1 MKTLLVPVLVA
12 FSICNPLRAATT
24 NLLPV
29 ADTTLFEVS
38 PNNNLGRSS
47 LAVGATATGPRA
59 RALLRFD
66 LSVIPSNAIIE
77 TAELSF
83 FVEKTPATGGEPSA
97 FAVHRFLKPWDEGA
111 GLGNTGVPANA
122 GETTWNSQFHANA
135 AWSQPGAASG
145 TEYDSA
151 ASASVSIGGVGS
163 YAITGVTNDVQ
174 AWVSGLATNHGW
186 IMISSREETPET
198 ARRVTSREGAG
209 LPPPTL
215 AIQYAIPPSDP
226 VPGITAV
233 AATNGQ
239 FELRFMVPS
248 TYCYEV
254 QVRDSLTTGAWS
266 PLTNICATTGDIS
279 AIAADSGAFPQRFY
293 RLFISGRV
301 R

>member
-1 MKTLLVPVLVA
+1 MKTLLVPALAVFFLCCP
-12 FSICNPLRAATT
+12 SPAATT

-29 ADTTLFEVS
+29 ADATLFELTA
-38 PNNNLGRSS
+38 NNNLGRAS

-66 LSVIPSNAIIE
+66 VSVIPSNAIVE

-97 FAVHRFLKPWDEGA
+97 FAVHRFLKPWNEGNGSGVT
-111 GLGNTGVPANA
+111 GLPADP
-122 GETTWNSQFHANA
+122 GETTWNSQFHGA
-135 AWSQPGAASG
+135 ATWSQPGAATG
-145 TEYDSA
+145 AEYDST
-151 ASASVSIGGVGS
+151 ASGSVSIGGIGS

-186 IMISSREETPET
+186 IMISSGEAIPET
-198 ARRVTSREGAG
+198 ARRITSREGAG

-215 AIQYAIPPSDP
+215 AVQYTIPPSDP
-226 VPGITAV
+226 APEFTSAAV
-233 AATNGQ
+233 TNAQ
-239 FELRFMVPS
+239 FELRFTVPS

-254 QVRDSLTTGAWS
+254 QVRDSLTTASWS

-279 AIAADSGAFPQRFY
+279 AVAADSLSTPQRFY